1 MKEGEIV
8 IASEKVYE
16 NLFSSNSD
24 CMRPIGGN
32 CVGNCRKTGSNSDCM
47 RPIGGNC
54 VGNCRKTGGNVE
66 LNW

>member
-1 MKEGEIV
+1 MIADKV
-8 IASEKVYE
+8 IYE
-16 NLFSSNSD
+16 RLLVSNSD

-32 CVGNCRKTGSNSDCM
+32 CVGNCRKVGSNNDCM

-54 VGNCRKTGGNVE
+54 VGNCRKTGNSTE